1 MTSENESASA
11 EDGLLSKIEA
21 AFAKALAP
29 ISAALAQ
36 TVNSD
41 DEMELRFYKQVAQV
55 EMDLAKQNTADKGT
69 SWDEGAARA
78 AIKKCASNA
87 DGDVDMGKY
96 GSFFLLPADDIAGCK
111 LPVYTCVDGKKT
123 LVPRAVAAAKAR
135 LNQVQGISEQTRQR
149 LATRLN
155 SLSKSVGYEEN
166 TMKKSI
172 DRKSVV

>member
-1 MTSENESASA
+1 MTSEGESAET
-11 EDGLLSKIEA
+11 EDKLLNRIEA
-21 AFAKALAP
+21 ALSKALAP
-29 ISAALAQ
+29 ISAALKTQ
-36 TVNSD
+36 TVNS
-41 DEMELRFYKQVAQV
+41 DEMELRFYKQAAQV

-123 LVPRAVAAAKAR
+123 L
-135 LNQVQGISEQTRQR
+135 
-149 LATRLN
+149 
-155 SLSKSVGYEEN
+155 
-166 TMKKSI
+166 